1 MSTFINERRMVDD
14 TLFNYEKKFHSPLS
28 RFIDKTPIFSTW
40 FHIADD
46 ASTTD
51 MGFNDVD
58 DLLGVTSPLR
68 YKKIEHLPVYGLD
81 RFVLQIEDTDQGLD
95 RDYEGSLTLINSTIV
110 PLQNDMFM
118 LPSLKDFYIFRVI
131 AVHSDHIM
139 TDNYYSVDFKLEYI
153 DREKAT
159 WLNKQTVERY
169 YCNLENIGTE
179 RKCIIRSDIYEKIQD
194 VERMYNILADTYR
207 SVFYSERYNCFL
219 GEYGGPC
226 ALLYDPF
233 QVEFIIE
240 HDIFNQKGQLDVIIP
255 TMHFK
260 DSLRKLKYERSVYR
274 FFERRD
280 LRLLSNFAF
289 NVFPGA
295 NNPET
300 GFARYYDCSVYVLD
314 IPDPQQLNP
323 NAVQIFSDE
332 FVSVMKLNG
341 KAETRYGQLLI
352 DYIRKEDFSL
362 DDIPLNLEDELFT
375 LNANMEI
382 FFFTPIILYIIRRTI
397 DESLKKDI
405 DPTSVEV

>member
-179 RKCIIRSDIYEKIQD
+179 RKCIIRSDIYEKIRD

-233 QVEFIIE
+233 QV
-240 HDIFNQKGQLDVIIP
+240 
-255 TMHFK
+255 
-260 DSLRKLKYERSVYR
+260 
-274 FFERRD
+274 
-280 LRLLSNFAF
+280 
-289 NVFPGA
+289 
-295 NNPET
+295 
-300 GFARYYDCSVYVLD
+300 
-314 IPDPQQLNP
+314 
-323 NAVQIFSDE
+323 
-332 FVSVMKLNG
+332 
-341 KAETRYGQLLI
+341 
-352 DYIRKEDFSL
+352 
-362 DDIPLNLEDELFT
+362 
-375 LNANMEI
+375 
-382 FFFTPIILYIIRRTI
+382 
-397 DESLKKDI
+397 
-405 DPTSVEV
+405 